1 MIEGVGE
8 KKVDSGQW
16 TWKYAR
22 TLALARN
29 ASVLRDGRW
38 IVNGV

>member
-8 KKVDSGQW
+8 KKVDSGQS
-16 TWKYAR
+16 WKYAR